1 MAQVPWQSICKAHS
15 ASWGPCR
22 GRTDRPRRLDRCQM
36 GRTCTA
42 HATCLRR
49 HVRYARAQELDW
61 PYSLLWEDCGRRR
74 RLRPNLAGESPS
86 TCSEQT
92 RRCWSACEAC
102 SLRRSWPVCQPE
114 VVGGGVWR
122 GAELAEGETGGGSER
137 CGRNGVE
144 RGMGGANAN
153 NAGRAGNRRTVDH
166 WSIASCCALQALCSG
181 RTCEMMYLH
190 VARVRQRSTM

>member
-1 MAQVPWQSICKAHS
+1 MCEGAALTESAATLVYRVSGMQEQTRATMAQVPWQSICKAHS

-22 GRTDRPRRLDRCQM
+22 GRTGRPRRLDTCQM
-36 GRTCTA
+36 GRTCMA

-49 HVRYARAQELDW
+49 HVRYARAQELSW

-86 TCSEQT
+86 TCFEQT
-92 RRCWSACEAC
+92 RRCSSACEAC
-102 SLRRSWPVCQPE
+102 FLRRSWPVCQPA

-122 GAELAEGETGGGSER
+122 GAELAEGGIGGGGSER
-137 CGRNGVE
+137 CGRKGVE

-153 NAGRAGNRRTVDH
+153 NA
-166 WSIASCCALQALCSG
+166 CL
-181 RTCEMMYLH
+181 
-190 VARVRQRSTM
+190 ST